1 LHRSLPKGSN
11 VLTTKLKRKI
21 IKIDED
27 KCDGCGIC
35 ADACH
40 EGAIRIIDGKAR
52 LVSESY
58 CDGLGDCLGP
68 CPRDAISIEVRE
80 ADAYDEEA
88 VQANLSASLKEPCP
102 PSGCPGSMAR
112 KLVVENEPGTVH
124 PNGSEVTSR
133 LTTWPVQIRLL
144 PVNAP
149 YFSNADILIAADCT
163 ALACP
168 DFHER
173 FLAGGKVVMMGCPKL
188 DDSDYIME
196 KLTEIFRSNDVRSI
210 NVVYME
216 VPCCGG
222 LVRLVHQAL
231 AESGRKIPFTLTKL
245 GINGHVIDTVRL

>member
-1 LHRSLPKGSN
+1 M
-11 VLTTKLKRKI
+11 TTKLERKI

-40 EGAIRIIDGKAR
+40 EGAIRIIDGKAK

-68 CPRDAISIEVRE
+68 CPRDAISIEIRE

-112 KLVVENEPGTVH
+112 KLSPENEPGAVQ

-149 YFSNADILIAADCT
+149 YFSNADILLAADCT

-173 FLAGGKVVMMGCPKL
+173 FLAGGKVAMMGCPKL
-188 DDSDYIME
+188 DDSDYYLE
-196 KLTEIFRSNDVRSI
+196 KLTEIFRSNDIRSI
-210 NVVYME
+210 HVVYME

-231 AESGRKIPFTLTKL
+231 SESGRQIPFTLTKL
-245 GINGHVIDTVRL
+245 GINGQVIDTVRL